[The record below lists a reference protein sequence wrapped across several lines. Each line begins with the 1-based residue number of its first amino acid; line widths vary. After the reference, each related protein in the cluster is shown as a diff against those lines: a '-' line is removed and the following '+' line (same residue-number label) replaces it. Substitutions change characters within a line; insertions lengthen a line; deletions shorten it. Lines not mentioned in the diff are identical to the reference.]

1 MTALISALRILVGD
15 VDLGIIV
22 MKAELCKF
30 YLVAVSLAKTY
41 QSD

>member
-15 VDLGIIV
+15 VDLDIIV
-22 MKAELCKF
+22 MKAKLFNF

-41 QSD
+41 QSN